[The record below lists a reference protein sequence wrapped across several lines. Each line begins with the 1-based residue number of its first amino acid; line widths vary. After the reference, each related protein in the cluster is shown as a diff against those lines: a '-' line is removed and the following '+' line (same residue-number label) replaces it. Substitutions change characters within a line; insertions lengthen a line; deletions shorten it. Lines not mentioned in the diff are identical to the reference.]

1 MRLGIVVLILAYG
14 MSQFFRAFMAVLAP
28 TLTNET
34 GATVEQL
41 ATASGVWFL
50 TFAAMQ
56 IPIGEALD
64 RIGPKLTA
72 AVLFAVGGAGGA
84 ALFSMATTP
93 WHITV
98 AMGLIGIG
106 CAPVLMAS
114 YYIFARTYSP
124 AAFASLA
131 AMMVGLG
138 SLGNIMSSAPLA
150 WAVEVFGWRQSVL
163 GLAGL
168 TLTIALLILIIVKNP
183 ERAAQ
188 SQKGS
193 VLDVLKIPA
202 LWPILIFL
210 MVIYV
215 PSAALRGLWSGP
227 YLQTVFNVDSA
238 VIGNVTFFMA
248 MAMIVGSFAYGP
260 LDRVFGTRKWVVWI
274 GNFMGMLA
282 CVALA
287 IWPDQGLLSAT
298 ILLSAIGFFGASYP
312 MIMAHGRG
320 FLPPH
325 LVGRGVT
332 LMNLCS
338 IGAVG
343 LIQTSAKPLTAVLWS
358 GTVTAAESYSRLF
371 AFFATLLAAG
381 LIVYLWSKDT
391 KD

>member
-1 MRLGIVVLILAYG
+1 MRLGIIVLILAYG

-28 TLTNET
+28 TLTVET
-34 GATVEQL
+34 GASVEQL

-72 AVLFAVGGAGGA
+72 SVLFAVGGAGGA
-84 ALFSMATTP
+84 ALFSMATAP
-93 WHITV
+93 WHITA

-114 YYIFARTYSP
+114 YFIFARTYSP
-124 AAFASLA
+124 AVFASLA

-150 WAVEVFGWRQSVL
+150 WAVEAFGWRPTVL
-163 GLAGL
+163 GLAVL
-168 TLTIALLILIIVKNP
+168 TLTIALLILAIVKNP
-183 ERAAQ
+183 EQVTQ

-215 PSAALRGLWSGP
+215 PAAALRGLWSGP
-227 YLQTVFNVDSA
+227 YLQSIFNVDGA

-260 LDRVFGTRKWVVWI
+260 LDRVFGTRKWIVWV

-282 CVALA
+282 CAALA
-287 IWPDQGLLSAT
+287 IWPDQGLVSAT

-343 LIQTSAKPLTAVLWS
+343 LIQTSAKPLTAALWS
-358 GTVTAAESYSRLF
+358 GTETAAESYGRLF
-371 AFFATLLAAG
+371 AFFAALLAAG